1 MHLLESSTFPRLPS
15 TRLSCIE
22 AFQHVGHSWVKIY
35 EIKNHMKR
43 ILLNE
48 RLHDTSGPG
57 CIKRPGPVLK
67 VVRSVR
73 RKLKD
78 GCTTSDAS
86 ERQA

>member
-57 CIKRPGPVLK
+57 VLLHDTSGPGGPYPLAEFC
-67 VVRSVR
+67 VVRLS
-73 RKLKD
+73 
-78 GCTTSDAS
+78 AS
-86 ERQA
+86 RF